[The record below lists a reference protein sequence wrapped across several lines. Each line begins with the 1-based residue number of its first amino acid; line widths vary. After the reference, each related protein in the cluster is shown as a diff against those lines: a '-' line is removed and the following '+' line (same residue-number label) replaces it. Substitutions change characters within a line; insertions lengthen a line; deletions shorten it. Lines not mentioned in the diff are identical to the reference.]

1 MGNYLNS
8 WNQGPSQSQ
17 SQRKYYYT
25 SLENINIDEQ
35 EESED
40 KFEDVPVPDLPTE
53 LWSGIIVQLSFSDKV
68 GGEVRDFYKSVHI
81 YRLISVL

>member
-8 WNQGPSQSQ
+8 WTQGHAQSQ
-17 SQRKYYYT
+17 SQRKYYYK
-25 SLENINIDEQ
+25 SLENLNMENQDEL
-35 EESED
+35 EENGQD
-40 KFEDVPVPDLPTE
+40 LPLPDLPTE